1 MSVSL
6 VRTLVLYVAIICA
19 IRLMGKRQIG
29 ELEPADLVITILLS
43 ELAAVP
49 MQDLGVPLTAGLVPM
64 GVLVSIEILVS
75 HLCLKSRRLRRF
87 INGQAAILIRHGK
100 LDVKKLRELRIST
113 DEIVEALRQNNIQSV
128 SDVKY
133 GILEPNG
140 RLSYVLKQPVQP
152 VTAEMLNCTPPDV
165 GVPFIVITEGTP
177 VMGSLAQL
185 NLSVSDLEKRV
196 KKANIPRISDVF
208 LMTLDDCGN
217 QFIQKKEEP

>member
-6 VRTLVLYVAIICA
+6 MRTLVLYVAIIFA

-29 ELEPADLVITILLS
+29 ELEPSDLVITILLS

-49 MQDLGVPLTAGLVPM
+49 MQDLGVPLTSGLIPM
-64 GVLVSIEILVS
+64 AVLVSIEILVS
-75 HLCLKSRRLRRF
+75 YLCLKSRRLRRMV
-87 INGQAAILIRHGK
+87 NGQAALLIRHGE

-113 DEIVEALRQNNIQSV
+113 DEIIEALRQDDIQSI

-133 GILEPNG
+133 GILETNG
-140 RLSYVLKQPVQP
+140 RMSYVLKQPMQP
-152 VTAEMLNCTPPDV
+152 VTAEMINHTPPDI
-165 GVPFIVITEGTP
+165 GLPLIVITEGRP
-177 VMGSLAQL
+177 VPGSLDQL
-185 NLSVSDLEKRV
+185 NLTVSDLEKRV

-217 QFIQKKEEP
+217 QFIQRKEEP

>member
-6 VRTLVLYVAIICA
+6 MRTLILYVAIIFS

-29 ELEPADLVITILLS
+29 ELEPSDLVITILLS

-64 GVLVSIEILVS
+64 GVLVAIEILVS
-75 HLCLKSRRLRRF
+75 YLCLKSRRLRRL
-87 INGQAAILIRHGK
+87 INGQAAILIQHGK
-100 LDVKKLRELRIST
+100 LDVRKLRELRIST
-113 DEIVEALRQNNIQSV
+113 DEIIEALRQNNIQSV

-140 RLSYVLKQPVQP
+140 MLSYVLKQPVQP
-152 VTAEMLNCTPPDV
+152 VTAEMIGYTPTDV
-165 GVPFIVITEGTP
+165 GVPFIVITEGKP
-177 VMGSLAQL
+177 VMGSLEQL
-185 NLSVSDLEKRV
+185 NLTVADLEKRV
-196 KKANIPRISDVF
+196 KKANIPHISDVF

-217 QFIQKKEEP
+217 QFIQRKETP